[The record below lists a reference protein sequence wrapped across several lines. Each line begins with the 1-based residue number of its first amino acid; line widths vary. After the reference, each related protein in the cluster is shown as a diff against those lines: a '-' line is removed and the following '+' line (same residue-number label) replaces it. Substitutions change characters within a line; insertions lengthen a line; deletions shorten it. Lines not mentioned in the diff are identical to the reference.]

1 MSQQYFTSN
10 PTSESRPEQFEAW
23 LLDQKLSFHTDSGV
37 FSRDAVDYGTR
48 VLLSSLPP
56 LSGRVLDLGCGWG
69 AIGVTIGKKYPGHVV
84 EVTYNGETLEISGS
98 ILALIS
104 LGLVCGAQA
113 TLNIT
118 GPDEEEAIREIGD
131 LFEYEFDFPPR

>member
-1 MSQQYFTSN
+1 MKTRQVTIKN
-10 PTSESRPEQFEAW
+10 RAGIHCRP
-23 LLDQKLSFHTDSGV
+23 SGEILN
-37 FSRDAVDYGTR
+37 A
-48 VLLSSLPP
+48 
-56 LSGRVLDLGCGWG
+56 
-69 AIGVTIGKKYPGHVV
+69 IGKKYPGHVV